1 MLWKNLVKTMSKNAM
16 KKWKK
21 LPKNYRQIKTKV
33 VKYPK

>member
-1 MLWKNLVKTMSKNAM
+1 MLWKNLAIIMSKTAM